1 MSKASSLLTPVLAK
15 RRGKNPDKKSWHN
28 LHGSSSSLALY
39 QAAQSAQ
46 TPILLV
52 TSNTPEAIKREQ
64 ELLSLAKNTPQ
75 NALSIC
81 LFPDWET
88 LPYDNFSPH
97 QDIISQRL
105 ATLYQLSRME
115 TGIIIVPVT
124 TLVQKLA
131 PQQYPPFSW

>member
-1 MSKASSLLTPVLAK
+1 MSKASSLLTPVLTN

-28 LHGSSSSLALY
+28 LHGSSSSFALY
-39 QAAQSAQ
+39 QAAKTAK
-46 TPILLV
+46 TPILLI
-52 TSNTPEAIKREQ
+52 THNTPQALKVEQ
-64 ELLSLAKNTPQ
+64 ELLSLAKSELLSDSQ
-75 NALSIC
+75 NQVSIC

-115 TGIIIVPVT
+115 SGHYYCASYHFGTKTGT
-124 TLVQKLA
+124 
-131 PQQYPPFSW
+131 